1 MDVITLAMAK
11 AYTDKK
17 AIGGEESHV
26 FKWDARNGTDGLT
39 TNTAGTY
46 AKISSLT
53 PTAAE
58 LEGGILDIA
67 GLIQIDL
74 SVSGGTIVQGG
85 NAFALGQYLV
95 IATVADGEYP
105 EPGIYISVGLAL
117 EMSGQENPFVT
128 LQWETIHPI
137 DRKYLPEG
145 IGAKADI
152 WEVSGVDEDQVYSS
166 YYYGNAH
173 RESYTGNFTDL
184 LSQVKSVV
192 EKGGQ
197 FIAYFPSMNFYAM
210 LTGYSDTCV
219 SFTSSYT
226 DVKSSSIV
234 ISHWVF
240 GNDGKLRSVGTKTTF

>member
-46 AKISSLT
+46 AKISNLT

-74 SVSGGTIVQGG
+74 SVSGGTIAQSG

-95 IATVADGEYP
+95 IATVAEGEYP
-105 EPGIYISVGLAL
+105 ESGIYINVGLAL
-117 EMSGQENPFVT
+117 EVYGQENPFVT

-137 DRKYLPEG
+137 DPKYLPGVCLPVVELETAVTSTQAALSEEDGAQMDALNGEPAVLKLVAIVNGAEWALRG
-145 IGAKADI
+145 IAACTNVNGI
-152 WEVSGVDEDQVYSS
+152 LVYSIIS
-166 YYYGNAH
+166 YVESKLLVFLMNAGNGWVAVCNYG
-173 RESYTGNFTDL
+173 
-184 LSQVKSVV
+184 
-192 EKGGQ
+192 
-197 FIAYFPSMNFYAM
+197 
-210 LTGYSDTCV
+210 
-219 SFTSSYT
+219 
-226 DVKSSSIV
+226 
-234 ISHWVF
+234 
-240 GNDGKLRSVGTKTTF
+240 